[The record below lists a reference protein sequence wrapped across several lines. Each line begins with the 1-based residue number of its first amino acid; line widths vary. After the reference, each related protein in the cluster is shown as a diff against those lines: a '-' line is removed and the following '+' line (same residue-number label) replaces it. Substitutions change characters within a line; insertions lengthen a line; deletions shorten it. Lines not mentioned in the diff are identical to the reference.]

1 MLDADENGEIDAEE
15 IMSPAQM
22 MARIQLTYV
31 KDRVA
36 PAE

>member
-1 MLDADENGEIDAEE
+1 MLDADENGEIDSEE

-22 MARIQLTYV
+22 MARILLMYV
-31 KDRVA
+31 KDRAA